1 MAVALHPVPV
11 PERRGRIP
19 EDATRMLSVAPS
31 PSPPRQLSS
40 GVTKPFVTT
49 PGGCHHPSGGDKA
62 TRKDT
67 LPSEQQTKGRCRILR
82 PARTHSPGL
91 RSGWLGGCERQIF
104 LILSKE
110 ILFRLKPV

>member
-1 MAVALHPVPV
+1 MAVALHPVPI
-11 PERRGRIP
+11 PKRRGRIL
-19 EDATRMLSVAPS
+19 EHTTRTLSIAPS
-31 PSPPRQLSS
+31 PPPPRQLSS
-40 GVTKPFVTT
+40 GVTKPFVTI
-49 PGGCHHPSGGDKA
+49 PGGCHQPSGGDKA
-62 TRKDT
+62 TPKDT
-67 LPSEQQTKGRCRILR
+67 LPSKQQTKGRCRILR